1 MRALSKLVPFSTV
14 LIVLGGCQRNE
25 PVAPSMMHQ
34 VLGALQIPDEAERNT
49 ELASAC
55 LQCAIVGD
63 AESVL
68 LGIPRIEDE
77 KRRDEVAEECVT
89 MLVSSGKKETAMK
102 VIQLISDP
110 GKRNSLTGT
119 LTPE

>member
-1 MRALSKLVPFSTV
+1 MGSLFRLIPFVVVLVVS
-14 LIVLGGCQRNE
+14 GGCQRNE
-25 PVAPSMMHQ
+25 PVAPSMMHL
-34 VLGALQIPDEAERNT
+34 VLGALQIPDKVERES

-77 KRRDEVAEECVT
+77 NLRDDVAKECVQ
-89 MLVSSGKKETAMK
+89 MLVSSDKKEAARK
-102 VIQLISDP
+102 VVELITDP
-110 GKRNSLTGT
+110 AKRDELSGT
-119 LTPE
+119 LTAE

>member
-1 MRALSKLVPFSTV
+1 MGSLFRLIPFVMV
-14 LIVLGGCQRNE
+14 LFGSGGCQRSE
-25 PVAPSMMHQ
+25 PEAPSMMHQ
-34 VLGALQIPDEAERNT
+34 VLGALQIPDKLERDS

-77 KRRDEVAEECVT
+77 TLRDDVAEDCVP
-89 MLVSSGKKETAMK
+89 MLVSAAKKEAAKK
-102 VIQLISDP
+102 VVELITDP
-110 GKRNSLTGT
+110 AKRDELAGT
-119 LTPE
+119 LTAE

>member
-1 MRALSKLVPFSTV
+1 MNTLFRLIPFVVV
-14 LIVLGGCQRNE
+14 LFVSGGCQRSE

-34 VLGALQIPDEAERNT
+34 VLGALQIPDEDERDS

-55 LQCAIVGD
+55 LQSAIVGD

-77 KRRDEVAEECVT
+77 KLRDDLAQQCVA
-89 MLVSSGKKETAMK
+89 MLVSADKKDAAKK
-102 VIQLISDP
+102 VAELITDP
-110 GKRNSLTGT
+110 AKRDGLSGT
-119 LTPE
+119 LTAE

>member
-1 MRALSKLVPFSTV
+1 
-14 LIVLGGCQRNE
+14 
-25 PVAPSMMHQ
+25 MMHQ
-34 VLGALQIPDEAERNT
+34 VLGALQIPDEDERNS
-49 ELASAC
+49 ELASVC

-63 AESVL
+63 TESIL

-77 KRRDEVAEECVT
+77 TRRDEVGEECVT

-110 GKRNSLTGT
+110 SKRNRLTAT
-119 LTPE
+119 LTSE